1 LIPHR
6 NTTLHNDFRDD
17 DFVKRFKREV
27 EDFVTLKEEINLFL
41 MMFPLSYGLTEINN
55 ICEGN
60 W

>member
-27 EDFVTLKEEINLFL
+27 DVKEEINLFL
-41 MMFPLSYGLTEINN
+41 MMVRLSYGLTEINIDGKILIN
-55 ICEGN
+55 CV
-60 W
+60 